1 MPSDRPAIVHTAM
14 AILHH
19 AHKTTGEDPRV
30 TFVIC
35 MTAAA
40 MSGHMIAR
48 TREQLHEMLDQVAD
62 VAEAAVLHVTET
74 PQ

>member
-1 MPSDRPAIVHTAM
+1 MTERAAITHTAM
-14 AILHH
+14 AMLHH
-19 AHKTTGEDPRV
+19 AHKATGEDPRV
-30 TFVIC
+30 TFVTC

-62 VAEAAVLHVTET
+62 VAEAAVLNLTET
-74 PQ
+74 KQ